1 MGLGWDFD
9 SNDTYDLDASV
20 TGFDEHNEPIES
32 IYYCQLN
39 GLKGS
44 IQHFGDNLTGVG
56 EGDDEIISIDLSR
69 EPEN

>member
-44 IQHFGDNLTGVG
+44 VHHFGDNLTGVG

-69 EPEN
+69 VPEN